1 MKKLNSIAELKAAVK
16 EFKPVLDLRENHT
29 DAIPDK
35 RDILVCGGTGCTS
48 SDSLQIIENLK
59 EEIEKAIK
67 KYGNN
72 TQEMKQVAKA
82 LDIGIATLYRKV
94 KKYNIK
100 YVVVGS
106 IIKTNGTGEVAP
118 FVKDNSMHTQPIEQE
133 KDIIDSLSKV
143 CKVYTKSI
151 HVLDNFK

>member
-1 MKKLNSIAELKAAVK
+1 MIKLNK
-16 EFKPVLDLRENHT
+16 
-29 DAIPDK
+29 
-35 RDILVCGGTGCTS
+35 
-48 SDSLQIIENLK
+48 DSNSPKMER
-59 EEIEKAIK
+59 AS
-67 KYGNN
+67 
-72 TQEMKQVAKA
+72 AP
-82 LDIGIATLYRKV
+82 GIKV

-100 YVVVGS
+100 DVVVGS